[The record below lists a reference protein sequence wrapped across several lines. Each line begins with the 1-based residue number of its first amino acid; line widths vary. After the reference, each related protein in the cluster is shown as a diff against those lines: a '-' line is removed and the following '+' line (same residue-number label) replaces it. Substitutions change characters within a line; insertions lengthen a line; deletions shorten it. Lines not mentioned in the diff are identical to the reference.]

1 MSSLLSSRTLE
12 DSHQRYERLVNKE
25 ISRRNFVR
33 RHRAC
38 VEKISISG
46 SGSGPGNIDR
56 AIWVRAR
63 MHLAPSSA
71 LSLQGA
77 HNPVVTRQ
85 QWLRQHVRE
94 TSSKVECKS
103 SAIREKRVR
112 AIQEVPLPGMGY
124 DFTNEFYAC

>member
-1 MSSLLSSRTLE
+1 M
-12 DSHQRYERLVNKE
+12 
-25 ISRRNFVR
+25 
-33 RHRAC
+33 
-38 VEKISISG
+38 EKISISG

-94 TSSKVECKS
+94 ISSKVECKS
-103 SAIREKRVR
+103 GAIREKRTR
-112 AIQEVPLPGMGY
+112 AIQKIPFQGMGFRFY
-124 DFTNEFYAC
+124 ERILRVLNKKEKVIHLKTLFSRYKSLLFTMKPCRIPRDSIF